1 LLHLADLA
9 GPLAGTAYSASDTG
23 YLLGSISRQEF
34 LLTMEYSKFKSL
46 LRRVIAVPVVVTV
59 ALAGLL
65 LWETFDLH
73 KSLQWVD
80 HTDRVL
86 DKSGQ
91 LLKLLVDM
99 ESGKRGYIVTGDE
112 TFLGPYFE
120 GTKRFDSEFQALYRL
135 VDDSPS
141 QQQRLQQVYAGYRDS
156 EAYDSRVIALRR
168 AGKADPT
175 LIENQQRKHKMDSLR
190 EQIAEFQGLEEAL
203 RVERVE
209 AAHHRWTLMVTS
221 CVLLGLGSGVFLAF
235 FTRYHVEKLGTKL
248 LQSEERWTATLGS
261 IGEAV
266 IATDSEARVTF
277 LNPIAAALTGWQPEE
292 AINQPIGNVLRLIN
306 EASGMTADNEVL
318 RVLKEKQVV
327 AVANHVD
334 LVTREGREIAVEHS
348 AAPILAAK
356 GEVIGVVLVF
366 RDVAE
371 RRQEQIE
378 TAEQAALLEL
388 TQDSVFVIDMEGTVL
403 FWSRGAEVMFGYSK
417 EQAAGKIAHDLLC
430 TEFPQPFTEII
441 AELMRAGHWEGDL
454 NKTAQDGRQVIVAGR
469 WALQWGKRDQPP
481 RVLVINSD
489 ITERKRG
496 EESLVLQKEQLR
508 ALAERLQWVR
518 EEDRKQVA
526 RDLHDQI
533 GQILT
538 AIKMDLTWMIRHLPE
553 SEVEVLDR
561 LREST
566 GSINDGVKAVRA
578 ICSGLRPGV
587 LDDLGLAAAIE
598 WQASEF
604 ASRNDIR
611 CQVSVP
617 PVDLHLDG
625 DRATA
630 TFRIFQECLTNVI
643 RHAHAKTVRVDLC
656 QEEENILLVVE
667 DDGIGFRQSD
677 SSNALGSLGLLGMK
691 ERAQFCGGDVQI
703 SSSPGNGTKV
713 TVRVPVDIPR
723 AERSETCTS

>member
-1 LLHLADLA
+1 
-9 GPLAGTAYSASDTG
+9 
-23 YLLGSISRQEF
+23 
-34 LLTMEYSKFKSL
+34 MEYAKFKSL
-46 LRRVIAVPVVVTV
+46 LRRVIVVPVVVTA

-65 LWETFDLH
+65 LWETFDLN
-73 KSLQWVD
+73 KSMQWVD
-80 HTDRVL
+80 HTDQVL
-86 DKSGQ
+86 DQSGV

-99 ESGKRGYIVTGDE
+99 ESAKRGYIVTGDE
-112 TFLGPYFE
+112 AFLRPYIE
-120 GTKRFDSEFQALYRL
+120 GTKRFDLEFQTLYRL
-135 VDDSPS
+135 VDDSSS
-141 QQQRLQQVYAGYRDS
+141 QQERLKQVYTGYRES
-156 EAYDSRVIALRR
+156 EEYDSRVIALRR
-168 AGKADPT
+168 AGRADPS
-175 LIENQQRKHKMDSLR
+175 LIENQQRKYKMDSLR
-190 EQIAEFQGLEEAL
+190 EQIAEFQSLEEAL
-203 RVERVE
+203 RVKRVE
-209 AAHHRWTLMVTS
+209 STHSRWTLMVTS
-221 CVLLGLGSGVFLAF
+221 CLLLGLGSGVFLAF

-277 LNPIAAALTGWQPEE
+277 LNPVASTLTGWQPGE
-292 AINQPIGNVLRLIN
+292 ALTQPIGNVLRLIN
-306 EASGMTADNEVL
+306 ETSGMTADNEVL
-318 RVLKEKQVV
+318 RVLKEKQVL
-327 AVANHVD
+327 AVANHVN
-334 LVTREGREIAVEHS
+334 LVTRDGREIAVEHS

-371 RRQEQIE
+371 RRQEQIA

-388 TQDSVFVIDMEGTVL
+388 TQDSVFVIDMDGMVL
-403 FWSRGAEVMFGYSK
+403 FWSRGAEVMLGYSK

-430 TEFPQPFTEII
+430 TEFPQPFAEIRDQ
-441 AELMRAGHWEGDL
+441 LVHVGHWEGDL
-454 NKTAQDGRQVIVAGR
+454 IKTTRDGRRVVVAGR
-469 WALQWGKRDQPP
+469 WALQWGKRGQAP
-481 RVLVINSD
+481 RVLVVNSD

-508 ALAERLQWVR
+508 ALAERLQSVR

-538 AIKMDLTWMIRHLPE
+538 AIKMDMTWMIRHLPE
-553 SEVEVLDR
+553 SEVQVLAR

-566 GSINDGVKAVRA
+566 QSINDGVKAVRT

-598 WQASEF
+598 WQASDF
-604 ASRNDIR
+604 ASRNGIR
-611 CQVSVP
+611 CEVSVP
-617 PVDLHLDG
+617 LIDLHLDG

-643 RHAHAKTVRVDLC
+643 RHAQANTVRVDLS
-656 QEEENILLVVE
+656 QEDENILLVVE
-667 DDGIGFRQSD
+667 DDGIGFRESGA
-677 SSNALGSLGLLGMK
+677 SNAFGSLGLLGMK
-691 ERAQFCGGDVQI
+691 ERAQFCGGDVHI
-703 SSSPGNGTKV
+703 SSSLGNGTKV

-723 AERSETCTS
+723 GERKEICTS

>member
-1 LLHLADLA
+1 MQA
-9 GPLAGTAYSASDTG
+9 
-23 YLLGSISRQEF
+23 
-34 LLTMEYSKFKSL
+34 
-46 LRRVIAVPVVVTV
+46 
-59 ALAGLL
+59 
-65 LWETFDLH
+65 
-73 KSLQWVD
+73 VD

-86 DKSGQ
+86 DRSGH

-99 ESGKRGYIVTGDE
+99 ESAKRGYILTGDD
-112 TFLGPYFE
+112 TFLPSYIE
-120 GTKRFDSEFQALYRL
+120 GTRQFVPEYQALYQL
-135 VDDSPS
+135 VADSPS
-141 QQQRLQQVYAGYRDS
+141 QQQRLRKVYIDYQ
-156 EAYDSRVIALRR
+156 EAEEYDSRVIALRR

-175 LIENQQRKHKMDSLR
+175 LIDNQLSKRHLDSLR
-190 EQIAEFQGLEEAL
+190 DQVAVFQSTEEAL
-203 RVERVE
+203 RIERVQS
-209 AAHHRWTLMVTS
+209 AGYRWNLMVTS
-221 CVLLGLGSGVFLAF
+221 CLGLGLGVGVFLAF

-266 IATDSEARVTF
+266 IATDSEARISF
-277 LNPIAAALTGWQPEE
+277 LNPVAAALTGWQPDE
-292 AINQPIGNVLRLIN
+292 ALNQPIGTVLNLIN
-306 EASGMTADNEVL
+306 EKSGMTADNEVL
-318 RVLKEKQVV
+318 RVLKEKQVLS
-327 AVANHVD
+327 VANHVD
-334 LVTREGREIAVEHS
+334 LVTRDGREIAVEHS
-348 AAPILAAK
+348 AAPILAGK

-366 RDVAE
+366 RDVSA

-378 TAEQAALLEL
+378 TAQQAALLEL
-388 TQDSVFVIDMEGTVL
+388 TQDSVFVINMEGAVL
-403 FWSRGAEVMFGYSK
+403 FWSRGAEAMLGYTK
-417 EQAAGKIAHDLLC
+417 AEAAGKIAHDMLC
-430 TEFPQPFTEII
+430 TDFPLPFAEIM
-441 AELMRAGHWEGDL
+441 AELMQVGHWEGDL
-454 NKTAQDGRQVIVAGR
+454 IKTAKDGRRVAVSGR
-469 WALQWGKRDQPP
+469 WALQWSKRGEKP

-496 EESLVLQKEQLR
+496 EEALILQREQLR

-526 RDLHDQI
+526 RYLHDQI

-538 AIKMDLTWMIRHLPE
+538 AIKMDMMWMIRHLPE
-553 SEVEVLDR
+553 SQVEVISR
-561 LREST
+561 LKESVE
-566 GSINDGVKAVRA
+566 SINDGVKAVRA

-604 ASRNDIR
+604 AARNNVR

-643 RHAHAKTVRVDLC
+643 RHAQATSVRIDLC

-667 DDGIGFRQSD
+667 DNGIGFQESGIYD
-677 SSNALGSLGLLGMK
+677 AFGSLGLLGMK
-691 ERAQFCGGDVQI
+691 ERAQFCGGNVQI
-703 SSSPGNGTKV
+703 FSSPGKGTKV

-723 AERSETCTS
+723 LESGEICAS